1 MATLSEVEKRIIL
14 RIFKDLTIR
23 YNSSSISSL
32 IKVTRVGAYKSLKN
46 LEKQSILKSEQLGK
60 AFFYELNK
68 NEEYAKKIIEV
79 LLMEEGRAKLRWI
92 DEFKELSKYTEVLVL
107 FGSIIKNEEK
117 ANDIDLLI
125 IMKEENN
132 KIVSKIIELKNE
144 MLTRKV
150 HILKQTR
157 NDFKSNILKKD
168 KVLISA
174 ISNGIVLSGYEKYVE
189 VMLDVSN

>member
-132 KIVSKIIELKNE
+132 RIVSKIIELKNE